1 MTLLP
6 LPFTVH
12 FDPTN
17 QELLLSG
24 KMRPESAAE
33 ITDALRLVQQSLE
46 KYSGVVYVN
55 VKRLTH
61 INMFQPRAPSTRPA
75 PISSSLKLLR
85 PAR

>member
-1 MTLLP
+1 MSLLP

-33 ITDALRLVQQSLE
+33 IADAIELVKQSLAQ
-46 KYSGVVYVN
+46 YGGVVYLN

-61 INMFQPRAPSTRPA
+61 INMT
-75 PISSSLKLLR
+75 
-85 PAR
+85 